1 MIIADTGFFV
11 ALGNQNDQYHQLSL
25 QVLNALNEPL
35 VTTYPV
41 ITETWYLLLARGGG
55 NNAQCS
61 FLREVAQE
69 AFEVF
74 DLRSHHV
81 VRIVELMEKY
91 NDLPMDMAD
100 ASLVVLAEHLGHG
113 RILTADQRD
122 FNTYRWNNSNL
133 FKNLLLN
140 FE

>member
-1 MIIADTGFFV
+1 MIVADTGFFV
-11 ALGNQNDQYHQLSL
+11 ALGNQNDRYHQLVL
-25 QVLNALNEPL
+25 QVLNTLNEPL

-41 ITETWYLLLARGGG
+41 ITETCYLLLARRGD

-74 DLRSHHV
+74 DLRSHHA
-81 VRIVELMEKY
+81 RMVELMEKY
-91 NDLPMDMAD
+91 ADLPMDMAD

-113 RILTADQRD
+113 RILTLDQRD
-122 FNTYRWNNSNL
+122 FNTYRWNNSNP
-133 FKNLLLN
+133 FNNLLLN